1 VSWKTLTICCWI
13 LSHYDWI
20 SFLVNQKYWN
30 YTYRSRIISITQIL
44 FVNCKDRISIRV
56 RQHLH
61 IALREI
67 RWPWNFCM
75 KFELELSNCDRS
87 PARKFAISKNESLL
101 YGVNLCLFLIFYE
114 ILRSEQESLRVSQR
128 AQNWHVNNNV
138 QLQRRNPISLS
149 KPGKHPI
156 KHRKHNVSYFFSLSR
171 RNFFNF
177 KVKSRFNKI

>member
-13 LSHYDWI
+13 LSHDWI
-20 SFLVNQKYWN
+20 SFLIKNIGI
-30 YTYRSRIISITQIL
+30 TRIALGLLRLLRFSSSIARTVFL
-44 FVNCKDRISIRV
+44 FV

-67 RWPWNFCM
+67 RWPWNFCT